1 MGLRQLSQPRAHEGV
16 KLLESR
22 RSRSHACSRRRALLE
37 SIGAAARMHA
47 QDGALS
53 SAHPTQ
59 VKLVEQVLRW
69 GLELVL
75 TDVDALVLRE
85 PFEYMDR

>member
-1 MGLRQLSQPRAHEGV
+1 
-16 KLLESR
+16 
-22 RSRSHACSRRRALLE
+22 
-37 SIGAAARMHA
+37 
-47 QDGALS
+47 
-53 SAHPTQ
+53 

-85 PFEYMDR
+85 PFEYMDRCLRLIATDCHGLSRARAA

>member
-1 MGLRQLSQPRAHEGV
+1 
-16 KLLESR
+16 
-22 RSRSHACSRRRALLE
+22 
-37 SIGAAARMHA
+37 MHA

-85 PFEYMDR
+85 PFEYMDRCLRLSATDCHGLSWIVTDGGPTIE